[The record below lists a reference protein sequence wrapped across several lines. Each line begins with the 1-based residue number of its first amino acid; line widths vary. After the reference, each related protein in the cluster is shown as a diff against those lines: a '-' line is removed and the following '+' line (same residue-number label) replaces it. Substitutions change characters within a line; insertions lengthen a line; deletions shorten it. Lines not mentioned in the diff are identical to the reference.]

1 MTPDVYVFKVD
12 DQFVIQMNDEGL
24 PNLRLSEAYLQLL
37 KNRKSLPAQSRSFL
51 LENKRNAEWLLKS
64 VEQRQHTLYRVV
76 ESLLKFQREFFEQGP
91 LSMKPLV
98 LRDVAE
104 DIGMHESTIS
114 RVTANKY
121 VHTPQGIYEL
131 KYFFTSAV
139 TNADGSTV
147 GAEAI
152 KTRIR
157 QLVSAEDPAKPLSDN
172 RIAELLAQEDIEV
185 ARRTVA
191 KYREQLKILPVKHR
205 RVTTARHA

>member
-1 MTPDVYVFKVD
+1 M
-12 DQFVIQMNDEGL
+12 
-24 PNLRLSEAYLQLL
+24 

-114 RVTANKY
+114 R
-121 VHTPQGIYEL
+121 
-131 KYFFTSAV
+131 
-139 TNADGSTV
+139 
-147 GAEAI
+147 
-152 KTRIR
+152 
-157 QLVSAEDPAKPLSDN
+157 
-172 RIAELLAQEDIEV
+172 
-185 ARRTVA
+185 
-191 KYREQLKILPVKHR
+191 
-205 RVTTARHA
+205 

>member
-1 MTPDVYVFKVD
+1 MTQHAVLDAVARIRGLDPFPGNEYDNGAVNYVTPDVYVFKVD

-139 TNADGSTV
+139 TNADGS
-147 GAEAI
+147 
-152 KTRIR
+152 R
-157 QLVSAEDPAKPLSDN
+157 L
-172 RIAELLAQEDIEV
+172 
-185 ARRTVA
+185 
-191 KYREQLKILPVKHR
+191 
-205 RVTTARHA
+205 